1 MTNFWAFY
9 TLLQLS
15 LLNVFY
21 FVSITVPLTVASV
34 MISSLSLAFTSWR
47 LHKKEL
53 TNLKNFA
60 TGENKVCRV
69 RSFIS
74 FQGWFTTEIVISVIS
89 TVALCMMT
97 WIELFSG
104 ELLTEQVGLGVVKT
118 NVHIIPLMILLL
130 SIPINALL
138 HANYVGQR
146 SPFSCAHGI
155 LSAVFPSRYV
165 IK

>member
-1 MTNFWAFY
+1 M
-9 TLLQLS
+9 
-15 LLNVFY
+15 
-21 FVSITVPLTVASV
+21 TVASV
-34 MISSLSLAFTSWR
+34 IISSLSLAFTSWR

-60 TGENKVCRV
+60 TGENKVCRL

-104 ELLTEQVGLGVVKT
+104 ELLTEQVGLGIVKT
-118 NVHIIPLMILLL
+118 KLEHYVKYVKCM
-130 SIPINALL
+130 SIPIKIFVS
-138 HANYVGQR
+138 YIYR
-146 SPFSCAHGI
+146 
-155 LSAVFPSRYV
+155 
-165 IK
+165 